1 MSFSSRKFR
10 GQASADPPKV
20 PRVKARLVIL
30 AFLAACSPG
39 PADRGAGGADLTEM
53 TKRGTVAFTATLPK
67 DPDLPLTFTGTV
79 TLVLQQTHYAIK
91 KGEMNG
97 TLGELQIENESIHF
111 IETPAP
117 KGAFNC
123 YVEGERTL
131 VQGTGTY
138 TYDFDGRR
146 LELDATDEPCPT
158 RELVLERSWRLTA
171 SD

>member
-1 MSFSSRKFR
+1 
-10 GQASADPPKV
+10 
-20 PRVKARLVIL
+20 VKARSLIL

-39 PADRGAGGADLTEM
+39 SVDRGPGGADLTEM
-53 TKRGTVAFTATLPK
+53 TKRGTAAFTATLPK

-79 TLVLQQTHYAIK
+79 TLVLQEGHYAIK

-97 TLGELQIENESIHF
+97 TLGELRIEDESILF

-117 KGAFNC
+117 EGAFNC
-123 YVEGERTL
+123 YVDGARTL

-158 RELVLERSWRLTA
+158 RELVLEQSWRLMPEA